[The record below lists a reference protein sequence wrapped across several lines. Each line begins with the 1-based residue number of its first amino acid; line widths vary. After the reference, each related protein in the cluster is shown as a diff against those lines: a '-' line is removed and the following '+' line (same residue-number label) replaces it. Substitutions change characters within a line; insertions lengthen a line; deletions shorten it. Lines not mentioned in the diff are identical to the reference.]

1 MNKWLFAYQVSIAQV
16 LTALIDASSKRREA
30 EIDETFGV
38 RSKRNSGAS
47 PRSQQLGAVFDF
59 SAWDLTL
66 RSIPSTHRSR
76 TTDYVASSWELADH
90 KSVLDLHKLATEP
103 IPIRN
108 TDTRAEGRDTQRQQL
123 AATPENDFTVDCNN
137 YIRLSQSAPRSSQ
150 SNGRAY
156 SSSNFRISVK
166 ELSISTESVASSLGN
181 VGPFDSESLLLS
193 EDLEN
198 E

>member
-16 LTALIDASSKRREA
+16 LTSLIDASSKRREA

-76 TTDYVASSWELADH
+76 TTDYGPTSWELADH

-108 TDTRAEGRDTQRQQL
+108 ISPNAEGRDTQRQHI
-123 AATPENDFTVDCNN
+123 AVTPENDLATESNN
-137 YIRLSQSAPRSSQ
+137 FIRLSQSAPRSIQ
-150 SNGRAY
+150 GQRRAN
-156 SSSNFRISVK
+156 SSSKFNFAVK
-166 ELSISTESVASSLGN
+166 DLSISVESVASSLGL
-181 VGPFDSESLLLS
+181 DSDSLLFS
-193 EDLEN
+193 EELDN